1 MVKALIRPSRTLQL
15 SVETEGWVIPDLLRA
30 WSREGICRLDTY
42 HLLSVIWPVL
52 GLQTG
57 GVHVTQAALRAP
69 KGMFLSGSGSGS
81 GELHQTPQARA
92 DSM

>member
-1 MVKALIRPSRTLQL
+1 M
-15 SVETEGWVIPDLLRA
+15 IPDLLWA
-30 WSREGICRLDTY
+30 WSQEGVCRLDTY

-52 GLQTG
+52 GLQAG
-57 GVHVTQAALRAP
+57 GVHVTLAALGAR
-69 KGMFLSGSGSGS
+69 KDMFLSGSGSES